1 MNTDLVG
8 SAEQD
13 MSSPDGARVAS
24 SFRDWVMVLRP
35 RQWVKNL
42 FVVIP
47 LVFSGRAGDGNAV
60 LAVLGAF
67 LLFSQMA
74 SAVYL
79 INDVVDRDADRVHPV
94 KRFRPVASGRIAP
107 NRALLAG
114 LVLGV
119 TGTGLA
125 WVLAPAFGVVAM
137 AYVGLNLL
145 YTLWLKEKVI
155 LDVFTIAAF
164 FLLRLIGGSVVI
176 TVRPSLWLLLCG
188 GLLALFLGFAK
199 RRHELVLL
207 EGYSQAHRSVLADY
221 SPGFLDQMSTVLLSV
236 TVVSY
241 IMYTLNSPT
250 AVAVHADVLAYS
262 TVFVLYGVFRYLY
275 LIHRR
280 QGGSPTETLLTDRPL
295 MITVVLWLAYCG
307 WAVYRPF

>member
-1 MNTDLVG
+1 MNTDLV
-8 SAEQD
+8 D
-13 MSSPDGARVAS
+13 SPGRELIPSDGARVAS
-24 SFRDWVMVLRP
+24 SPLDWVTALRP

-42 FVVIP
+42 FVVMP

-67 LLFSQMA
+67 LLFSQVA

-119 TGTGLA
+119 TGMVLG
-125 WVLAPAFGVVAM
+125 WVLAPAFGVVAV
-137 AYVGLNLL
+137 AYVGMNLL
-145 YTLWLKEKVI
+145 YTFWLKEMVI

-176 TVRPSLWLLLCG
+176 GVRPSLWLLLCG

-199 RRHELVLL
+199 RRHELILL
-207 EGYSQAHRSVLADY
+207 EGHSRAHRSVLADY

-250 AVAVHADVLAYS
+250 VHAEVLAYS
-262 TVFVLYGVFRYLY
+262 TVFVLFGAFRYLY
-275 LIHRR
+275 LVHQR
-280 QGGSPTETLLTDRPL
+280 QGGNPTETLLTDRPL
-295 MITVVLWLAYCG
+295 LITVVLWLAYCG